1 MNNVNVMK
9 VRNIIRLAVVSA
21 LGILL
26 MACGGGSSS
35 GGGGDGGDASAKT
48 GRLIDSAVSGVN
60 YQTPSYSG
68 KTNANGEYHFL
79 EGESVTFTIGSIS
92 FGPLLAKA
100 VLTPLDLAGSTDITN
115 RKVINIARLLQT
127 LDDDQDPSNGIT
139 ISAITDPAALN
150 FDQDVADFESDVS
163 TLLSLTLVDKDAA
176 IAHLQ
181 AELDALE
188 NSGAGDL
195 DSEPASVPAA
205 FIGTHTFQYEEITSG
220 SGIADG
226 ALSTFEIQSGNKLK
240 LPGGTVLSNPIYLNG
255 NKAEVIWLD
264 NATGLSYA
272 LSNAQTAI
280 LNELNVSH
288 GLFGSPGFQFYG
300 QYSPFVEVDGDVPA
314 ALKSMDGSYT
324 TQVNYSKAGNRN
336 GWAVGNEL
344 TLSINGATGVID
356 VGGVYSIDPTDPSFS
371 WSDNT
376 SKNPTFN
383 PAYEVLYNGI
393 DKLIIYQRP
402 GEPIN
407 SWRLTQD
414 ASASDGVNVWSH
426 ITPIIESHQNYL
438 DALAT
443 QLPATL
449 TLVEQD
455 GSGSFFKGA
464 LCTDYPFDM
473 DNNGVNGI
481 PRLLYTLSQY
491 DIRSVDYSPSSAAYE
506 KNGAEQRIYWAGFML
521 GVDGTTLTATEIK
534 LGNELGV
541 VLTNDPAKIAAAG
554 CDS

>member
-1 MNNVNVMK
+1 MNK
-9 VRNIIRLAVVSA
+9 ATLPLAISSA
-21 LGILL
+21 LLL
-26 MACGGGSSS
+26 TACGGG
-35 GGGGDGGDASAKT
+35 GGGSNDASAKT
-48 GRLIDSAVSGVN
+48 GQLIDSAVAGVA

-68 KTNANGEYHFL
+68 KTNTNGEYHFI
-79 EGESVTFTIGSIS
+79 EGEAVTFTIGSIS
-92 FGPLLAKA
+92 FGPLPAKA

-127 LDDDQDPSNGIT
+127 LDDDQNPANGIS
-139 ISAITDPAALN
+139 IPASANPVALN
-150 FDQDVADFESDVS
+150 FDQNVADFESDVS
-163 TLLSLTLVDKDAA
+163 SLLSLTLVDEATA
-176 IAHLQ
+176 MAHLQ
-181 AELDALE
+181 AELDELNA
-188 NSGAGDL
+188 GTGDL

-205 FIGTHTFQYEEITSG
+205 FVGSHTFKYEEIVPG

-226 ALSTFEIQSGNKLK
+226 ALSTFEIQAGNKLK
-240 LPGGTVLSNPIYLNG
+240 LPNGTVLSNPVYLNG

-264 NATGLSYA
+264 AATGLSYA
-272 LSNAQTAI
+272 LSNALTAT
-280 LNELNVSH
+280 LNELNIAK

-300 QYSPFVEVDGDVPA
+300 QYSPFVEADGDVPA

-491 DIRSVDYSPSSAAYE
+491 NIRSVDYSPSSAAYE

-541 VLTNDPAKIAAAG
+541 VLTNDPVKIAAAG

>member
-1 MNNVNVMK
+1 MNK
-9 VRNIIRLAVVSA
+9 ATLPLAISSA
-21 LGILL
+21 LLL
-26 MACGGGSSS
+26 TACGGGGGSSN
-35 GGGGDGGDASAKT
+35 DASAKT
-48 GRLIDSAVSGVN
+48 GQLIDSAVAGVA

-68 KTNANGEYHFL
+68 TTNANGEYHFI
-79 EGESVTFTIGSIS
+79 EGETVTFTIGSIS
-92 FGPLLAKA
+92 FGPLPAKA
-100 VLTPLDLAGSTDITN
+100 VLTPLDLADSTDISN

-127 LDDDQDPSNGIT
+127 LDDDQNPANGIS
-139 ISAITDPAALN
+139 IPASANPVALN
-150 FDQDVADFESDVS
+150 FDQNVADFESDVS
-163 TLLSLTLVDKDAA
+163 TLLSLTLVDEATA
-176 IAHLQ
+176 MAHLQ
-181 AELDALE
+181 AELDELNA
-188 NSGAGDL
+188 GTGDL
-195 DSEPASVPAA
+195 DSEPASVPVA
-205 FIGTHTFQYEEITSG
+205 FVGSHTFKYEEIVPG

-226 ALSTFEIQSGNKLK
+226 ALSTFEIQAGNKLK
-240 LPGGTVLSNPIYLNG
+240 LPNGTVLSNPVYLNG

-264 NATGLSYA
+264 AATGLSYA
-272 LSNAQTAI
+272 LSNALTAT
-280 LNELNVSH
+280 LNELNIAK

-300 QYSPFVEVDGDVPA
+300 QYSPFVEADGDVPA
-314 ALKSMDGSYT
+314 ALAAMDGSYT
-324 TQVNYSKAGNRN
+324 TKVNYSKAGNRN
-336 GWAVGNEL
+336 GWAVGDEL
-344 TLSINGATGVID
+344 TLTINGATGVID

-371 WSDNT
+371 WTDNT

-426 ITPIIESHQNYL
+426 VTPIIESHQNYL

-491 DIRSVDYSPSSAAYE
+491 NIRSVDYSPSSAAYE

>member
-1 MNNVNVMK
+1 MN
-9 VRNIIRLAVVSA
+9 RATLPLAISSA
-21 LGILL
+21 LLL
-26 MACGGGSSS
+26 AACGGGGGSSN
-35 GGGGDGGDASAKT
+35 DASAKT
-48 GRLIDSAVSGVN
+48 GQLIDSAVAGVA

-68 KTNANGEYHFL
+68 TTDANGEYHFI
-79 EGESVTFTIGSIS
+79 EGETVTFTIGSIS
-92 FGPLLAKA
+92 FGPLPAKA

-127 LDDDQDPSNGIT
+127 LDDDQNPANGIS
-139 ISAITDPAALN
+139 IPASANPVALN

-163 TLLSLTLVDKDAA
+163 TLLSLTLVDEATA
-176 IAHLQ
+176 MAHLQ
-181 AELDALE
+181 AELDELNA
-188 NSGAGDL
+188 GAGDL

-205 FIGTHTFQYEEITSG
+205 FVGSHTFKYEEIVPG

-226 ALSTFEIQSGNKLK
+226 ALSTFEIQAGNKLK
-240 LPGGTVLSNPIYLNG
+240 LPNGTVLSNPVYLNG
-255 NKAEVIWLD
+255 NKAEAIWLD
-264 NATGLSYA
+264 ATTGLSYA
-272 LSNAQTAI
+272 LSNALTAT
-280 LNELNVSH
+280 LNELNIAK

-300 QYSPFVEVDGDVPA
+300 QYSPFVEADGDVPA
-314 ALKSMDGSYT
+314 ALAAMDGTYT

-336 GWAVGNEL
+336 GWAVGDEL

-371 WSDNT
+371 WTDNT

-407 SWRLTQD
+407 SWRLTQE

-438 DALAT
+438 DALAA

-455 GSGSFFKGA
+455 GSGSIFKGI

-481 PRLLYTLSQY
+481 PRLMYTLSQY
-491 DIRSVDYSPSSAAYE
+491 NIRSVDYSPSSAAYE
-506 KNGAEQRIYWAGFML
+506 KNGAEQRLYWAGFML

-541 VLTNDPAKIAAAG
+541 VLTNDPVKIAAAG

>member
-1 MNNVNVMK
+1 MN
-9 VRNIIRLAVVSA
+9 RATLPLAISSA
-21 LGILL
+21 IFLA
-26 MACGGGSSS
+26 ACGGGGGSSS
-35 GGGGDGGDASAKT
+35 GGNDASAKT
-48 GRLIDSAVSGVN
+48 GQLIDSAVAGVA

-68 KTNANGEYHFL
+68 KTNANGEYHFI
-79 EGESVTFTIGSIS
+79 EGETVTFTIGSIS
-92 FGPLLAKA
+92 FGPLPAKA

-115 RKVINIARLLQT
+115 RKVINLARLLQT
-127 LDDDQDPSNGIT
+127 LDDDQNPANGIV
-139 ISAITDPAALN
+139 IPASANPVALN
-150 FDQDVADFESDVS
+150 FDQAVADFESDVDS
-163 TLLSLTLVDKDAA
+163 LLGLTLVDETTAM
-176 IAHLQ
+176 AHLQ
-181 AELDALE
+181 AELDELNA
-188 NSGAGDL
+188 GTGDL

-205 FIGTHTFQYEEITSG
+205 FVGSHTFKYEEIVSG

-226 ALSTFEIQSGNKLK
+226 TLSTFEIQAGNKLK
-240 LPGGTVLSNPIYLNG
+240 LPNGTVLSNPVYLNG
-255 NKAEVIWLD
+255 NKVEVIWLD
-264 NATGLSYA
+264 AASGLAYA
-272 LSNAQTAI
+272 LSNAQTAT
-280 LNELNVSH
+280 LHELNISR
-288 GLFGSPGFQFYG
+288 GMFGSPGYQFYG
-300 QYSPFVEVDGDVPA
+300 QYSPFVEADGDVPA
-314 ALKSMDGSYT
+314 ALAAMDGSYT
-324 TQVNYSKAGNRN
+324 TKVNYSKAGNRN

-356 VGGVYSIDPTDPSFS
+356 VGGVYSIDPADPSFS
-371 WSDNT
+371 WTDNT

-426 ITPIIESHQNYL
+426 ITPIIESHQSYL
-438 DALAT
+438 DALAA

-464 LCTDYPFDM
+464 LCTDYPFEM

-491 DIRSVDYSPSSAAYE
+491 NIRSTDYSPSSAAYE
-506 KNGAEQRIYWAGFML
+506 KNGTEQRLYWAGFML
-521 GVDGTTLTATEIK
+521 GVDGTTLTVTEMK
-534 LGNELGV
+534 LGNEVGV
-541 VLTNDPAKIAAAG
+541 VLTNDPAKIAAV
-554 CDS
+554 CPP